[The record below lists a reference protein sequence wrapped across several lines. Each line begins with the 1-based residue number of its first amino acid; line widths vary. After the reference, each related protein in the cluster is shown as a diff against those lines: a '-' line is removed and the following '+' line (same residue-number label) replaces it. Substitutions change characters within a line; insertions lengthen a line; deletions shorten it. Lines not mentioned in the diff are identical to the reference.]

1 MTDPYGRPPGDQPPW
16 QQPQQP
22 LPPQGWQQ
30 PPGGYRPPPRPPKRK
45 HTARN
50 VVLICAAA
58 VVVLII
64 AVAAGSA
71 SGKKTPAAA
80 TTPTA
85 SAPAST
91 PASHPAK
98 AAAAAPSTV
107 SYEVWGSSAS
117 VQYGPSGS
125 TLNGRVPMKVTAKLE
140 HSIDYSVDAQLN
152 GGGAVHC
159 RILVD
164 GKLVSASTAT
174 GSYNIASCE
183 IVQDPLSGK
192 WEDANSAG

>member
-1 MTDPYGRPPGDQPPW
+1 MSNQYGLPGQPPGPQQPW
-16 QQPQQP
+16 QQPGQYPPPQQP
-22 LPPQGWQQ
+22 YQ
-30 PPGGYRPPPRPPKRK
+30 PPPRPPKRG

-50 VVLICAAA
+50 VILIICAAVL
-58 VVVLII
+58 VVI
-64 AVAAGSA
+64 VAAAIGSA

-85 SAPAST
+85 SAPASA
-91 PASHPAK
+91 PASHPAS
-98 AAAAAPSTV
+98 AAAAVPSTV
-107 SYEVWGSSAS
+107 TYEVTGSAADVTYGAQGSSLT
-117 VQYGPSGS
+117 GH
-125 TLNGRVPMKVTAKLE
+125 VPMKVTGKLE
-140 HSIDYSVDAQLN
+140 HADDYSIDAQLD

-164 GKLVSASTAT
+164 GKLVSAATAT